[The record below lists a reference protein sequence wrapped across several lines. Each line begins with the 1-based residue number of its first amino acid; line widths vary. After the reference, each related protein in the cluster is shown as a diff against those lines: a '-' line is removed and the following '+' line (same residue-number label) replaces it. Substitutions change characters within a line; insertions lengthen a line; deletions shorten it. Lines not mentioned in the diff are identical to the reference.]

1 MEKIIIKNF
10 GPIEDAEIEI
20 RKVLVLIGEQAS
32 GKSTIAKLI
41 FYFKTIADGVWD
53 RLNAS
58 STIDPSQM
66 SALLLSAYRSYFSR
80 LFTAVA
86 AQSDFKIE
94 YTYPSGL
101 TVRLTPSGY
110 NGPIVTFG
118 DAALASKLFETGK
131 IRITGEE
138 LKSSLDG
145 YTQESSSEGN
155 ADLERSLA
163 LRKAI
168 RDCMESLRREFHAVL
183 GGHFVNRIFT
193 PAGRESYEENRPSQ
207 FSNTNPGPFEY
218 TNIPTSSSD
227 HLLTQRF
234 DDYRKGLNDFFK
246 TPLIT
251 FEERFQYVPHSD
263 APHLINRIRKILKGT
278 FGTDGVGNPYI
289 LLDKVDKRVYLS
301 DASSG
306 QKSAY
311 PILQDSFASWFI
323 VLDHDFADVTDEK
336 NHAVFRVIEEPEAH
350 LFPTAQKQLIELL
363 VFLANAQKESQI
375 IITTHSPYVL
385 TSVNNMLM
393 AYHAAASSPASEAE
407 ISELYPPKFRIAPD
421 DLASYSLGNTAF
433 EPEEGDEPEPFCV
446 DILARD
452 TGMIAQNYLDTV
464 SEWLGYEFHFLMGIY
479 RKANPRRAAQ

>member
-32 GKSTIAKLI
+32 GKSTIAKLV
-41 FYFKTIADGVWD
+41 FFFKTIGEEVFD

-58 STIDPSQM
+58 TSIDPARM
-66 SALLLSAYRSYFSR
+66 SSFLLSAYKAYFSR

-86 AQSDFKIE
+86 AQSDYEIE
-94 YTYPSGL
+94 YVYRSGIK
-101 TVRLTPSGY
+101 VRLIPTEF
-110 NGPIVTFG
+110 NGPVVSFVNP
-118 DAALASKLFETGK
+118 DLATMMFDNGE
-131 IRITGEE
+131 IRIQGEE
-138 LKSSLDG
+138 LRSNLDR
-145 YTQESSSEGN
+145 YKAESTEVGVGN
-155 ADLERSLA
+155 IERSVE
-163 LRKAI
+163 I
-168 RDCMESLRREFHAVL
+168 RDLIIHKLKRLRTLLHAVL
-183 GGHFVNRIFT
+183 GGEFSTRIFH
-193 PAGRESYEENRPSQ
+193 PAVREVSVTRSSQGELPGSYP
-207 FSNTNPGPFEY
+207 
-218 TNIPTSSSD
+218 SSD
-227 HLLTQRF
+227 DTLMMRF
-234 DDYRKGLNDFFK
+234 ENFRLAWNEYFSH
-246 TPLIT
+246 TPLDFYEARISIVPE
-251 FEERFQYVPHSD
+251 FEATLTRM
-263 APHLINRIRKILKGT
+263 RKILKGT
-278 FGTDGVGNPYI
+278 IGSDGQGKPYI
-289 LLDKVDKRVYLS
+289 QLEKVNKRVYLP

-306 QKSAY
+306 QKSSY
-311 PILQDSFASWFI
+311 PVLQDVFSSWLISEFQNASDDLLKSKF
-323 VLDHDFADVTDEK
+323 D
-336 NHAVFRVIEEPEAH
+336 VFRVIEEPEAH

-363 VFLANAQKESQI
+363 VFLANAQPESQV

-421 DLASYSLGNTAF
+421 DLATYSLGNTAF